1 MMCGTTSPASHSRR
15 RPIRRRINC
24 ENSWRATAG
33 CLETA
38 AGGTP
43 RLLGL
48 AARGRE
54 AAFRD
59 ELLTLVR
66 DVAERGWRETR
77 AGMDAFDFATRP
89 SEPPALRPRPYR
101 PRSRRATEER
111 EHIAAAD
118 HSIT

>member
-1 MMCGTTSPASHSRR
+1 MLATGSLVSATTAV
-15 RPIRRRINC
+15 
-24 ENSWRATAG
+24 RATAG
-33 CLETA
+33 CLETV
-38 AGGTP
+38 AGRTP
-43 RLLGL
+43 QLLGL

-101 PRSRRATEER
+101 VKS
-111 EHIAAAD
+111 
-118 HSIT
+118 